1 MFYSFVRTLISIRDI
16 LVYTCV
22 ECSSNCGKSAVN
34 FDTKSLMTTD
44 IKCEVMQKQAFS
56 LSSKLN
62 SYLFICLNRIS
73 KSETTDFFLQ
83 WMESKLN
90 RLCVCNLTIGC
101 RSSKLMR
108 QTGIYFRPPNFPKM
122 FPIFWVDICS
132 SHFSISWMHSW
143 VLHQVSSPLWP
154 RISRVPSKEAACAT
168 WIIVNARYMANKPG
182 K

>member
-1 MFYSFVRTLISIRDI
+1 MWRMLLKLWQI
-16 LVYTCV
+16 
-22 ECSSNCGKSAVN
+22 
-34 FDTKSLMTTD
+34 
-44 IKCEVMQKQAFS
+44 
-56 LSSKLN
+56 SSKLWYKKLN
-62 SYLFICLNRIS
+62 DDRYKMWGNAKTCLFIVLKAEFIFIYLF
-73 KSETTDFFLQ
+73 KSYFKIRNHRLFLQ

>member
-1 MFYSFVRTLISIRDI
+1 MFLKLWQI
-16 LVYTCV
+16 
-22 ECSSNCGKSAVN
+22 
-34 FDTKSLMTTD
+34 
-44 IKCEVMQKQAFS
+44 
-56 LSSKLN
+56 SSKLWYKKLN
-62 SYLFICLNRIS
+62 DDRYKMWGNAKTGLFIVLKAEFIFIYLF
-73 KSETTDFFLQ
+73 KSYFKIRNHRLFFLQ

>member
-1 MFYSFVRTLISIRDI
+1 MKYCKNRPFHCPQSINKAEFIFIYLNLI
-16 LVYTCV
+16 L
-22 ECSSNCGKSAVN
+22 
-34 FDTKSLMTTD
+34 
-44 IKCEVMQKQAFS
+44 
-56 LSSKLN
+56 
-62 SYLFICLNRIS
+62 
-73 KSETTDFFLQ
+73 KSETTDFLQ

-90 RLCVCNLTIGC
+90 WLCVCNLTIGC

-108 QTGIYFRPPNFPKM
+108 QIGIYFRPPNFPKM

-154 RISRVPSKEAACAT
+154 RIISCVPSNEAACAI

>member
-1 MFYSFVRTLISIRDI
+1 MKYCKNRPFHCPQSINKAEI
-16 LVYTCV
+16 
-22 ECSSNCGKSAVN
+22 
-34 FDTKSLMTTD
+34 
-44 IKCEVMQKQAFS
+44 I
-56 LSSKLN
+56 
-62 SYLFICLNRIS
+62 FICLF
-73 KSETTDFFLQ
+73 KSYFKIKKHNFFFLNFFLQ
-83 WMESKLN
+83 WMGSKLN
-90 RLCVCNLTIGC
+90 WLYICSLTIGC
-101 RSSKLMR
+101 RSYKLMR